1 MLDLIQTSTYKKQ
14 LKKYKHNKNVLDE
27 LFKIVEILVNEKPI
41 PIKYKN
47 HKLSGNYSN
56 IMELHL
62 KPDDL
67 LLYIKIENKNITLI
81 GIGGHADLF

>member
-1 MLDLIQTSTYKKQ
+1 M
-14 LKKYKHNKNVLDE
+14 
-27 LFKIVEILVNEKPI
+27 NEKPI

>member
-1 MLDLIQTSTYKKQ
+1 MLDLIQTSTYRKQ

-56 IMELHL
+56 VMELHL

-67 LLYIKIENKNITLI
+67 LLYIKIDNKNITLI
-81 GIGGHADLF
+81 GIGSHADLF

>member
-47 HKLSGNYSN
+47 HKLSGNFSN
-56 IMELHL
+56 VMELHL

-67 LLYIKIENKNITLI
+67 LLYVKIENKNITLV
-81 GIGGHADLF
+81 GIGSHADLF